1 MTSHNV
7 YYLTWISLTLDVGY
21 LCLLQQSTA
30 TTPYLDEG
38 YLLTAAPP
46 DLECWVSP
54 LSPPA
59 PLLSAPQRL
68 KHLPPMQETRAQSL
82 GWENILEKEMV
93 THSSI
98 LAWLIPW
105 IEKPCRLQSMGL
117 QRVRDDWATSLIL
130 VSEEIFSHV
139 ITEAQDSYWSR
150 WLECWLLVPHF
161 LRDQHGFRCTKVR
174 ELYKKAS
181 D

>member
-1 MTSHNV
+1 MTSYNV

-46 DLECWVSP
+46 DLEGGVAP
-54 LSPPA
+54 LRPPA

-82 GWENILEKEMV
+82 G
-93 THSSI
+93 
-98 LAWLIPW
+98 
-105 IEKPCRLQSMGL
+105 
-117 QRVRDDWATSLIL
+117 
-130 VSEEIFSHV
+130 
-139 ITEAQDSYWSR
+139 
-150 WLECWLLVPHF
+150 
-161 LRDQHGFRCTKVR
+161 
-174 ELYKKAS
+174 
-181 D
+181 